1 LTLDTTVNLPTLV
14 TLALAIIAAIVW
26 LIRLEGRVDAN
37 ARAITSQGESAETFE
52 SKLGAIQALIALHKE
67 QFHEYQLQVARDYT
81 THNVV
86 AEIKR
91 DIITEIG
98 RMEHRV
104 ETQITRLVDSQK

>member
-1 LTLDTTVNLPTLV
+1 VTLDTTINLPTLV
-14 TLALAIIAAIVW
+14 TLGLAIVAAIVW
-26 LIRLEGRVDAN
+26 LIRLEGRVDRN
-37 ARAITSQGESAETFE
+37 TQSTKDVETT
-52 SKLGAIQALIALHKE
+52 LDALKALVTLHKE

-98 RMEHRV
+98 RMEQRV
-104 ETQITRLVDSQK
+104 ETQISRLVEAQK

>member
-1 LTLDTTVNLPTLV
+1 LTLDTTLNLPTLV
-14 TLALAIIAAIVW
+14 TLGLAIIAAVVW
-26 LIRLEGRVDAN
+26 LIRLEGRVDRNTADTN
-37 ARAITSQGESAETFE
+37 ETSETVD
-52 SKLGAIQALIALHKE
+52 ALKALVMLHKE

>member
-1 LTLDTTVNLPTLV
+1 MTLDTTINLPTLV
-14 TLALAIIAAIVW
+14 TLGLAIVAAIVW
-26 LIRLEGRVDAN
+26 LIRLEGRVDRN
-37 ARAITSQGESAETFE
+37 TQSTKDVETT
-52 SKLGAIQALIALHKE
+52 LDALKALVTLHKE

-98 RMEHRV
+98 RMEQRV
-104 ETQITRLVDSQK
+104 ETQISRLVEAQK

>member
-1 LTLDTTVNLPTLV
+1 MILDATVNVPTLV
-14 TLALAIIAAIVW
+14 TLALAIIAAVVW
-26 LIRLEGRVDAN
+26 LIRLEGRVD
-37 ARAITSQGESAETFE
+37 RAVLDVKETADT
-52 SKLGAIQALIALHKE
+52 LAALRALVTLHKE

-98 RMEHRV
+98 RMEQRM
-104 ETQITRLVDSQK
+104 ETQITRLMEASK

>member
-1 LTLDTTVNLPTLV
+1 LTLDTTINLPTLV

-26 LIRLEGRVDAN
+26 LIRLEGRVDRQAIDATDTAN
-37 ARAITSQGESAETFE
+37 TLE
-52 SKLGAIQALIALHKE
+52 ALKALVTLHKE

-98 RMEHRV
+98 RMEQRM
-104 ETQITRLVDSQK
+104 ETQITRLMEASK

>member
-1 LTLDTTVNLPTLV
+1 VTLDTTINLPTIV
-14 TLALAIIAAIVW
+14 TLGLAIIAGVVW
-26 LIRLEGRVDAN
+26 LIRLEGRVDRNGTATTDVEN
-37 ARAITSQGESAETFE
+37 TLE
-52 SKLGAIQALIALHKE
+52 ALKALVTLHKE

-98 RMEHRV
+98 RMEQRV

>member
-1 LTLDTTVNLPTLV
+1 MTLDTTINLPTLV
-14 TLALAIIAAIVW
+14 TLGLAIVAAIVW
-26 LIRLEGRVDAN
+26 LIRLEGRVD
-37 ARAITSQGESAETFE
+37 RATTDVKETAET
-52 SKLGAIQALIALHKE
+52 LAALRALVTLHKE

-98 RMEHRV
+98 RMEQRM
-104 ETQITRLVDSQK
+104 ETQITRFMEASK